1 MESDTTAT
9 VHPSLLQ
16 LHFDTS
22 VDGQYVL
29 DPSADVF
36 VKVNPS
42 MCELL
47 GYTREQLV
55 EARRPVATTSI
66 IHEDD
71 RELVSKHRDAAQQPG
86 DSGVTRFRVV
96 RPDGEVRHLEVRFT
110 LIRYMGRIVQVG
122 SARDVSDQVKLEIKL
137 RNESEFNRELTLAA
151 QQSAKDAQRK
161 SLEVLEANTRVGA
174 LSEVLRAIPVLTKRL
189 LEREDLNEVFKET
202 ALTMVN
208 DAQFSSCAVLL
219 KDEQGRLE
227 VKYANPFRSTTS
239 VHVKETAQI
248 TRVLS
253 GGEDLVV
260 DDQGVHYASIRAGGV
275 MRGLLQVGL
284 PKNLQRFYAGHKPI
298 QQSIRDLVS
307 TIADFLGVVIS
318 DHENLER
325 IKLQS
330 RMDKMTGLYNRRVF
344 EEQLST
350 EFRRAL
356 RYERDLSLLIM
367 DIDDFK
373 QVNDTWGHQQGDR
386 VLEVI
391 GNLLAGSFRDLDT
404 VCRYGGEEVCVILPE
419 TVGEAARVKADQI
432 RRKIAETDIALLEQ
446 PGKNM
451 RITMSVGAACLSK
464 STTSEEQLLR
474 DADRA
479 LYWVKKNGK
488 NQVKLADG

>member
-1 MESDTTAT
+1 MESDTS
-9 VHPSLLQ
+9 VIQPSLLQ

-29 DPSADVF
+29 DPEADVF
-36 VKVNPS
+36 VKVNPA

-55 EARRPVATTSI
+55 EARRPVATSSL

-71 RELVSKHRDAAQQPG
+71 REVVTQHREAVSEPG

-110 LIRYMGRIVQVG
+110 LIRYMGRMVQVG
-122 SARDVSDQVKLEIKL
+122 SARDVSQQVKLEIKL

-151 QQSAKDAQRK
+151 QQSAKEAQRK

-189 LEREDLNEVFKET
+189 LELDNLNDVFKET

-219 KDEQGRLE
+219 KDEEGKLE
-227 VKYANPFRSTTS
+227 VKYANPFRSTTTIQ
-239 VHVKETAQI
+239 VKETPLI
-248 TRVLS
+248 SRLLR
-253 GGEDLVV
+253 GEEELVV
-260 DDQGVHYASIRAGGV
+260 DDMGTHYASIRAGNSL
-275 MRGLLQVGL
+275 RGLLQVGL
-284 PKNLQRFYAGHKPI
+284 PKNLQRFYGGHKPI

-307 TIADFLGVVIS
+307 TIADFIGVVIS

-325 IKLQS
+325 IRQQS
-330 RMDKMTGLYNRRVF
+330 RMDKLTGLYNRRVF
-344 EEQLST
+344 EEQLT
-350 EFRRAL
+350 IEFRRAL

-373 QVNDTWGHQQGDR
+373 KVNDTYGHQQGDM

-404 VCRYGGEEVCVILPE
+404 VCRYGGEEICVILPE
-419 TVGEAARVKADQI
+419 TVGEAAKSKAEQI
-432 RRKIAETDIALLEQ
+432 RRKIGETEVPMIDDEN
-446 PGKNM
+446 KNLK
-451 RITMSVGAACLSK
+451 ITMSVGIACVTK
-464 STTSEEQLLR
+464 GTTNEEQLLR

-479 LYWVKKNGK
+479 LYWVKNNGK
-488 NQVKLADG
+488 NQVKLADS

>member
-55 EARRPVATTSI
+55 EARRPVATSSI

-71 RELVSKHRDAAQQPG
+71 RKLVETHRKAAQEPG
-86 DSGVTRFRVV
+86 DSGITRFRVV
-96 RPDGEVRHLEVRFT
+96 RPDGEVRHLEVRFA

-189 LEREDLNEVFKET
+189 LELEDLESVYKET

-208 DAQFSSCAVLL
+208 DAQFSSCVVLL
-219 KDEQGRLE
+219 RDDEGQLE
-227 VKYANPFRSTTS
+227 VKYANPFRSTTT
-239 VHVKETAQI
+239 VRVKETEHI
-248 TRVLS
+248 KRVLD

-260 DDQGVHYASIRAGGV
+260 DDAGVHYAGIGAGGV

-307 TIADFLGVVIS
+307 TIADFIGVVIS

-325 IKLQS
+325 IKQQS
-330 RMDKMTGLYNRRVF
+330 RMDKLTGLYNRRVF
-344 EEQLST
+344 EEQLSI

-373 QVNDTWGHQQGDR
+373 HVNDTWGHQQGDL
-386 VLEVI
+386 VLEVV

-404 VCRYGGEEVCVILPE
+404 VCRYGGEEICVILPE
-419 TVGEAARVKADQI
+419 TVGEAAREKADQI
-432 RRKIAETDIALLEQ
+432 RRKIAELDIAMPNEGEKL
-446 PGKNM
+446 M
-451 RITMSVGAACLSK
+451 RITMSVGVACLSK

-474 DADRA
+474 EADRA

-488 NQVKLADG
+488 NQVKLADA

>member
-1 MESDTTAT
+1 MESDTS
-9 VHPSLLQ
+9 VIQPSLLQ

-29 DPSADVF
+29 DPEADVF
-36 VKVNPS
+36 VKVNPA
-42 MCELL
+42 MCDLL

-55 EARRPVATTSI
+55 EARRPVATSSL

-71 RELVSKHRDAAQQPG
+71 RELVSKHRQAVHQPG
-86 DSGVTRFRVV
+86 DSGVTRFRIV

-110 LIRYMGRIVQVG
+110 LVRFMGRLLQVG
-122 SARDVSDQVKLEIKL
+122 SARDVSQQVKLEIKL

-189 LEREDLNEVFKET
+189 LELDNLNDVYKET

-208 DAQFSSCAVLL
+208 DAQFSSCAVMLRDAEG
-219 KDEQGRLE
+219 KLE

-239 VHVKETAQI
+239 IQVKETPMI
-248 TRVLS
+248 SRLLR
-253 GGEDLVV
+253 GEDELLV
-260 DDQGVHYASIRAGGV
+260 DESGTHFASIRAGNS

-307 TIADFLGVVIS
+307 TIADFIGVVIS

-325 IKLQS
+325 IRQQS
-330 RMDKMTGLYNRRVF
+330 RMDKLTGLHNRRVF
-344 EEQLST
+344 EEQLT
-350 EFRRAL
+350 IEFRRAL

-373 QVNDTWGHQQGDR
+373 KVNDTYGHQQGDM
-386 VLEVI
+386 VLQSI
-391 GNLLAGSFRDLDT
+391 GDLLAGSFRDLDT
-404 VCRYGGEEVCVILPE
+404 VCRYGGEEICVILPE
-419 TVGEAARVKADQI
+419 TVGEAAKSKAEQI
-432 RRKIAETDIALLEQ
+432 RRKIGELDIPMVDDPQQKL
-446 PGKNM
+446 KV
-451 RITMSVGAACLSK
+451 TMSVGIACVNK
-464 STTSEEQLLR
+464 GTTNEEQLLR
-474 DADRA
+474 EADRA
-479 LYWVKKNGK
+479 LYWVKNHGK
-488 NQVKLADG
+488 NQVKLADT

>member
-1 MESDTTAT
+1 MESDTS
-9 VHPSLLQ
+9 VIQPSLLQ

-29 DPSADVF
+29 DPEADVF
-36 VKVNPS
+36 VKANPA

-55 EARRPVATTSI
+55 EARRPVATSSLV
-66 IHEDD
+66 HEDD
-71 RELVSKHRDAAQQPG
+71 RELVSKHREAVREPG
-86 DSGVTRFRVV
+86 DSGVTRFRIV

-110 LIRYMGRIVQVG
+110 LIRYMGRMVQVG
-122 SARDVSDQVKLEIKL
+122 SARDVSQQVKLEIKL

-189 LEREDLNEVFKET
+189 LELDNLNDVFKET

-219 KDEQGRLE
+219 KDEEGKLE

-239 VHVKETAQI
+239 IQVKETPLI
-248 TRVLS
+248 SRLLRDEEELMVDE
-253 GGEDLVV
+253 GGT
-260 DDQGVHYASIRAGGV
+260 HFATIRAGSSL
-275 MRGLLQVGL
+275 RGLLQVGL
-284 PKNLQRFYAGHKPI
+284 PKNLQRFYGGHKPI

-325 IKLQS
+325 IRQQS
-330 RMDKMTGLYNRRVF
+330 RMDKLTGLYNRRVF
-344 EEQLST
+344 EEQLT
-350 EFRRAL
+350 VEFRRAL

-373 QVNDTWGHQQGDR
+373 KVNDTYGHQQGDM
-386 VLEVI
+386 VLETI

-404 VCRYGGEEVCVILPE
+404 VCRYGGEEICVILPE
-419 TVGEAARVKADQI
+419 TVGEAAKSKAEQI
-432 RRKIAETDIALLEQ
+432 RRKIAETEVPMVDD
-446 PGKNM
+446 PDKNLK
-451 RITMSVGAACLSK
+451 ITMSVGIACVTK
-464 STTSEEQLLR
+464 GTTNEEQLLR

-479 LYWVKKNGK
+479 LYWVKNNGK
-488 NQVKLADG
+488 NQVKLADT

>member
-66 IHEDD
+66 IHGDD

-260 DDQGVHYASIRAGGV
+260 DEQGVHYASIRAGGV

-325 IKLQS
+325 IKQQS
-330 RMDKMTGLYNRRVF
+330 RMDKLTGLYNRRVF

-373 QVNDTWGHQQGDR
+373 PVNDTWGHQQGDR

-432 RRKIAETDIALLEQ
+432 RRKIAETDIPMLEE